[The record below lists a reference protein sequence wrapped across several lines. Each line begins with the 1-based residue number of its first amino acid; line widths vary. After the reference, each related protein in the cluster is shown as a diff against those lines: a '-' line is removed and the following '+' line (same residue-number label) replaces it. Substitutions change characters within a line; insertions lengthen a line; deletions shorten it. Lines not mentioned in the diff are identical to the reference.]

1 MHDLSKILNG
11 VLSYY
16 IMKKALKYNSFKE
29 HAKLVL
35 LLNVTCDFLQYYVSN
50 TMLSTFYELYS
61 CNCIQLIK
69 TIGNT
74 F

>member
-50 TMLSTFYELYS
+50 TMLSTF
-61 CNCIQLIK
+61 
-69 TIGNT
+69 
-74 F
+74 